1 MINLPMTAPAS
12 PQNGQ
17 HKTILG
23 NLMKVS
29 VNAQPNQP
37 TQYSCLMLL
46 ESGEQVVFQ
55 VAEAFFVQFQ
65 QLAFQE
71 SQITFAWLKF
81 DWHSQVVDWRIFQAP
96 LSFSELWPIYQS
108 CYQFELLERLI
119 RFGNFLT
126 GETAK
131 TFFWNCFRQIEFMK
145 KFVAV
150 PASKSHHHSVPS
162 GLLEHSLECLQT
174 AYKNL
179 PAGMS
184 LNERELTLLAALFH
198 DAGKVFTLDE
208 SSYTNLGFS
217 VAHDSLNLMAL
228 AAPLSEFAAQWKDG
242 HDALVYLLSW
252 TEKQGFCLYMGGY
265 IIKLSDQM
273 STNCNL
279 RKASFKD
286 KPESYQFAFY
296 QAGANQQK
304 ICRLN

>member
-228 AAPLSEFAAQWKDG
+228 AAPLSEFAAD
-242 HDALVYLLSW
+242 
-252 TEKQGFCLYMGGY
+252 
-265 IIKLSDQM
+265 
-273 STNCNL
+273 
-279 RKASFKD
+279 RKSVV
-286 KPESYQFAFY
+286 
-296 QAGANQQK
+296 
-304 ICRLN
+304 